1 MKVTEEMINYMIET
15 LEHELGEEHYY
26 LCRATA

>member
-1 MKVTEEMINYMIET
+1 MKVNEAFINDMIDT
-15 LEHELGEEHYY
+15 LEGELGEEHYY